1 MSRERILVVD
11 DEPQI
16 QRFLRPALEAAGYE
30 VLEAATGA
38 DALKVAVTAA
48 PGLVILDLGLPD
60 MDGKEVIARLRGW
73 SQVPIVILS
82 ARDQE
87 TEKIAA
93 LDLGADD
100 YVEKPFG
107 IGELTARMRTAL
119 RHRVREEGGLAEI
132 SVDGL
137 VIDSVRRVVTRDGL
151 ALKLTPKEYDLLVLL
166 ARHAGRV
173 VTHRTLLTSVWGPA
187 HGEDL
192 HYLRVFIGQLRAKIE
207 RNAADPRIIRT
218 EPGVGYRFVLE

>member
-1 MSRERILVVD
+1 MSKELILVVD

-30 VLEAATGA
+30 VVEAPNGAAALRAAATS
-38 DALKVAVTAA
+38 A
-48 PGLVILDLGLPD
+48 PALVILDLGLPD

-73 SQVPIVILS
+73 SKVPIIILS

-93 LDLGADD
+93 LDTGADD

-119 RHRVREEGGLAEI
+119 RHRIQDAGEVTGI

-137 VIDSVRRVVTRDGL
+137 EIDALRRIVRRDGK
-151 ALKLTPKEYDLLVLL
+151 ALKLTPKEYDLLLLL

-192 HYLRVFIGQLRAKIE
+192 QYLRVFIGQLRGKIE
-207 RNAADPRIIRT
+207 HDPADPKIIRT
-218 EPGVGYRFVLE
+218 EPGVGYRFMPD